1 LDSFSSFFLEA
12 SFFSRL
18 ALASTAAVSSAG
30 ADRAKSKL
38 SSDHQSVKKLSESFA
53 SSKLSDY
60 SSYTSGLHD
69 SSLDSFDY
77 KFSSAKLSESRSRPL
92 EGGVFT
98 STPKYSDLSSNSGY
112 LSRTTSSSVFS
123 TADSGYS
130 GASGASLASSRTS
143 PESIDRERT
152 GRAAAAPGKI
162 SLGALKR
169 PEMEN
174 WESTNSAI
182 LRRGVSSTYIG

>member
-1 LDSFSSFFLEA
+1 MSRPPGTSAKRRSVGSFAADRDEDGLEDTPDPFLAYRSFQQFKDSQGGGYS
-12 SFFSRL
+12 
-18 ALASTAAVSSAG
+18 AVT
-30 ADRAKSKL
+30 DRAKSKL

-60 SSYTSGLHD
+60 SSYSNGLHD

-112 LSRTTSSSVFS
+112 LSR
-123 TADSGYS
+123 
-130 GASGASLASSRTS
+130 
-143 PESIDRERT
+143 
-152 GRAAAAPGKI
+152 
-162 SLGALKR
+162 
-169 PEMEN
+169 
-174 WESTNSAI
+174 
-182 LRRGVSSTYIG
+182 

>member
-1 LDSFSSFFLEA
+1 MSRTPGTSAKRRSVGNFAADKDEDGLEDAPDPFLAYRSFQQFKDSQGGGYS
-12 SFFSRL
+12 
-18 ALASTAAVSSAG
+18 AVSSAG
-30 ADRAKSKL
+30 TDRAKSKL

-112 LSRTTSSSVFS
+112 LSR
-123 TADSGYS
+123 
-130 GASGASLASSRTS
+130 
-143 PESIDRERT
+143 
-152 GRAAAAPGKI
+152 
-162 SLGALKR
+162 
-169 PEMEN
+169 
-174 WESTNSAI
+174 
-182 LRRGVSSTYIG
+182 

>member
-1 LDSFSSFFLEA
+1 MSRPPGTSAKRRSVGSFAADKDEDGLEDTPDPFLAYRSFQQFKDSQGGGYS
-12 SFFSRL
+12 
-18 ALASTAAVSSAG
+18 AVSSAG
-30 ADRAKSKL
+30 TDRAKSKL

-112 LSRTTSSSVFS
+112 LSR
-123 TADSGYS
+123 
-130 GASGASLASSRTS
+130 
-143 PESIDRERT
+143 
-152 GRAAAAPGKI
+152 
-162 SLGALKR
+162 
-169 PEMEN
+169 
-174 WESTNSAI
+174 
-182 LRRGVSSTYIG
+182 

>member
-1 LDSFSSFFLEA
+1 MSRPPGPGTSAKRRSVGSFAADKDEDGLEDTPDPFLAYRSFQQFKDSQGGGYS
-12 SFFSRL
+12 
-18 ALASTAAVSSAG
+18 AVSSAG
-30 ADRAKSKL
+30 TDRAKSKL

-112 LSRTTSSSVFS
+112 LSR
-123 TADSGYS
+123 
-130 GASGASLASSRTS
+130 
-143 PESIDRERT
+143 
-152 GRAAAAPGKI
+152 
-162 SLGALKR
+162 
-169 PEMEN
+169 
-174 WESTNSAI
+174 
-182 LRRGVSSTYIG
+182 